1 MRKINFKKLKAGE
14 LVEVP
19 RYCFAPLRRD
29 WNGWLFSPAV
39 VLTKGISKKSG
50 KEVVKVKM
58 MIPRGTN
65 EYSTVEK
72 TFYSDCVFIYT
83 SVDTAKHFMEELD
96 VHSKEEFYD
105 KIIEHEGAVGSDW
118 IRFLID
124 EGFLFNESE
133 AQA

>member
-19 RYCFAPLRRD
+19 RYCFAPLRRG

-72 TFYSDCVFIYT
+72 TFYSDCVFIWIPPSILWT
-83 SVDTAKHFMEELD
+83 SWAYTAKRNFTTR
-96 VHSKEEFYD
+96 S
-105 KIIEHEGAVGSDW
+105 
-118 IRFLID
+118 
-124 EGFLFNESE
+124 
-133 AQA
+133 